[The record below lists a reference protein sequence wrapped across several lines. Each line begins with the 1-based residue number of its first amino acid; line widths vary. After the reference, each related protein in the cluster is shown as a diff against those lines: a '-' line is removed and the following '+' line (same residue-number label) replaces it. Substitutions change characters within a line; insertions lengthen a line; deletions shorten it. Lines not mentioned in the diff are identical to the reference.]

1 MQSKEQSKL
10 LLEVVTR
17 YSQNID
23 EATVKYLEGRGISKE
38 LAQSF
43 LLGTVVN
50 PIPEHEQF
58 AGWLSIPYITALG
71 HFAAVKF
78 RRIDEGKPKYG
89 QPTGQKTH
97 VYNVADCLIDS
108 GRIVICE
115 GELDAVIVSG
125 LLGIPAVGIPG
136 VQAWKPYFAK
146 LFGGFDTVFVVGDN
160 DIKEDGTNPGAEFSK
175 RVAAEIMNSR
185 IVNLPPGM
193 DINEIYLQRG
203 PVELSELL
211 GGAK

>member
-43 LLGTVVN
+43 LLGTVVD

-89 QPTGQKTH
+89 QPT
-97 VYNVADCLIDS
+97 CLLYTSPSPRD
-108 GRIVICE
+108 
-115 GELDAVIVSG
+115 G
-125 LLGIPAVGIPG
+125 LL
-136 VQAWKPYFAK
+136 
-146 LFGGFDTVFVVGDN
+146 
-160 DIKEDGTNPGAEFSK
+160 
-175 RVAAEIMNSR
+175 SR
-185 IVNLPPGM
+185 MP
-193 DINEIYLQRG
+193 
-203 PVELSELL
+203 SS
-211 GGAK
+211 A